1 MMFGDELDFLS
12 GLVFCE
18 SDSMC
23 ILRYCGD
30 DIGDFRC
37 LTGELFSVG
46 RTAICFII
54 TKGDTRRIAT
64 KVGGV

>member
-1 MMFGDELDFLS
+1 
-12 GLVFCE
+12 
-18 SDSMC
+18 
-23 ILRYCGD
+23 
-30 DIGDFRC
+30 
-37 LTGELFSVG
+37 VG